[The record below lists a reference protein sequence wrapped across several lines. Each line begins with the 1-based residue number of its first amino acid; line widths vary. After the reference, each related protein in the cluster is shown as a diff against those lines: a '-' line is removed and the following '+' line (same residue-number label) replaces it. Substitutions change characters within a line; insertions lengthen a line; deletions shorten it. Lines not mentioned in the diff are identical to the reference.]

1 VLRRRWRLTLALALV
16 VRLHSAEDGKARVSR
31 LLFIVSRSERQRYE
45 RFQAAFADD
54 PDVRVILDRR
64 YGERRQRNA
73 PPGVDRR
80 LKDRRSLDIEKHI
93 LQIGWTVANE
103 KSHVE
108 GEA

>member
-1 VLRRRWRLTLALALV
+1 VP
-16 VRLHSAEDGKARVSR
+16 R
-31 LLFIVSRSERQRYE
+31 LLFIVSRSEPQRYE

-73 PPGVDRR
+73 PPGV
-80 LKDRRSLDIEKHI
+80 KDRRSLDIEKHI
-93 LQIGWTVANE
+93 LQIGWAIADE

-108 GEA
+108 GET

>member
-1 VLRRRWRLTLALALV
+1 M
-16 VRLHSAEDGKARVSR
+16 SR
-31 LLFIVSRSERQRYE
+31 LLFIVSRSEPQRYE

-93 LQIGWTVANE
+93 LQIGWAIADE

-108 GEA
+108 GET

>member
-1 VLRRRWRLTLALALV
+1 MNRPIKVLLAVLLGRPLTPPCPWEKVERRR
-16 VRLHSAEDGKARVSR
+16 VS
-31 LLFIVSRSERQRYE
+31 FAQRWTRE
-45 RFQAAFADD
+45 D

-80 LKDRRSLDIEKHI
+80 LKYRRSLDIEKHI
-93 LQIGWTVANE
+93 LQIGWAIADE

-108 GEA
+108 GET